1 MALTDK
7 LSAIGDA
14 IREKTGGTELLTL
27 DQMPAE
33 IANIQ
38 SGGGEVEPIVLRG
51 NCIYACSGILSSKYL
66 KLFGNTVS
74 TVNIT
79 NAEYMF
85 YNFTLKSIPFALNF
99 KTNYNVSAMSLFSR
113 SMIEEVPVFNNF
125 SPNNFAGM
133 FSNCNYLRNLPD
145 NFGEDWDWDYIHNK
159 SLYANI
165 SNVFMNCHSLRSIPE
180 SFLNNLWG
188 KSDSLGY
195 SQFYNSFYCCY
206 ALDELKG
213 LRFNNSTMT
222 SNMFSNAFNNCYR
235 LKDIIFGL
243 EKDGLVQTV
252 NCKSQT
258 IDLTIRIGYGDIGY
272 NSGITA
278 DKRVKDDATYQA
290 LKDDPDW
297 YSSDINYSRY
307 NHNSAVNTINS
318 LPDTSAYLATA
329 GGTNTIKFKGQSGA
343 LTDGGAINTLTE
355 EEIAVAT
362 AKGWTV
368 SLV

>member
-7 LSAIGDA
+7 LTAIGNA
-14 IREKTGGTELLTL
+14 IREKTGGTDLLTL
-27 DQMPAE
+27 DQMATE
-33 IANIQ
+33 IANI
-38 SGGGEVEPIVLRG
+38 SGGGGEAEHIVLSG
-51 NCIYACSGILSSKYL
+51 DCKYACCGVLGSKYL

-74 TVNIT
+74 TANIT
-79 NAEYMF
+79 NGEHMF
-85 YNFTLKSIPFALNF
+85 YNSTLKSIPFALNF
-99 KTNYNVSAMSLFSR
+99 KANYNVSTLGLFSY

-125 SPNNFAGM
+125 SPTDLNNI

-165 SNVFMNCHSLRSIPE
+165 SNVFMNCYSLRSIPE

-188 KSDSLGY
+188 KSNSLGY
-195 SQFYNSFYCCY
+195 SQFYNGFYCCY
-206 ALDELKG
+206 ALNELKG

-243 EKDGLVQTV
+243 EKNGSVQTV
-252 NCKSQT
+252 KCKSQT
-258 IDLTIRIGYGDIGY
+258 IDLNARIGYGG
-272 NSGITA
+272 SGGITA
-278 DKRVKDDATYQA
+278 DKRVSDDATYQA
-290 LKDDPDW
+290 LKDDPDYW
-297 YSSDINYSRY
+297 TTDINYSRY
-307 NHNSAVNTINS
+307 NHDSAVRTINS

-329 GGTNTIKFKGQSGA
+329 GGTNTIKLKGASGA